1 VSEQAVPHS
10 RILLVEDDRDLAAFM
25 REVLTADGFDVTL
38 AYDGRAA
45 LDALEQ
51 RRYALVVLDLMMPG
65 MDGIEFR
72 LRQRQ
77 HSSQWNTPA
86 LVVSAHYN
94 IEKLAATV
102 GAEGCLPKPFTG
114 DDLKAAVREVLAA
127 TGSLDADTP
136 SAGPNSGAGV
146 KH

>member
-1 VSEQAVPHS
+1 MPHS

-25 REVLTADGFDVTL
+25 REVLTADGFEVTL

-102 GAEGCLPKPFTG
+102 GRRGLPPE
-114 DDLKAAVREVLAA
+114 AVHRRRSQ
-127 TGSLDADTP
+127 GG
-136 SAGPNSGAGV
+136 GP
-146 KH
+146 